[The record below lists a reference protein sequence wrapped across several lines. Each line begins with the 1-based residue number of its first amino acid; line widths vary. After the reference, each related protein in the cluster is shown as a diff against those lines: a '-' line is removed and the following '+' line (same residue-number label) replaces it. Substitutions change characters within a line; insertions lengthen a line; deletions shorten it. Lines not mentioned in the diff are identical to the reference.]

1 MMYGSYGIFY
11 SWFLMTGTKP
21 YSNVKFRSFSFF
33 FFFFVVKNVTVKVSS
48 RIKKFIDFKKME
60 YISFRKMLKS
70 LKSQFGG
77 LKIVDRTMLFECFDI
92 KSIDSDSIFFV
103 SLSQSLYNLK
113 FMGLG

>member
-1 MMYGSYGIFY
+1 
-11 SWFLMTGTKP
+11 
-21 YSNVKFRSFSFF
+21 
-33 FFFFVVKNVTVKVSS
+33 
-48 RIKKFIDFKKME
+48 
-60 YISFRKMLKS
+60 MLKS

-77 LKIVDRTMLFECFDI
+77 LKIVDRTVLFECFDI

>member
-1 MMYGSYGIFY
+1 MMYDSYGIFS
-11 SWFLMTGTKP
+11 SWILMTGTKP
-21 YSNVKFRSFSFF
+21 YSNVKFRSFSLF

-77 LKIVDRTMLFECFDI
+77 LKIVDRTVLFECFDI
-92 KSIDSDSIFFV
+92 KSIDRDYIFFV
-103 SLSQSLYNLK
+103 L
-113 FMGLG
+113 